1 MGLGFLSS
9 RLEKLLKGA
18 TAQEQVRRACQQT
31 TESCPTLRSGSRRT
45 KEEGG
50 RKEEEEAEGEAESAV
65 EMLESIKLRS

>member
-45 KEEGG
+45 KEEEEG
-50 RKEEEEAEGEAESAV
+50 RRKKRQKGKLRV
-65 EMLESIKLRS
+65 LEMLERIKLRS